1 MGAKLEY
8 GDLIDI
14 MYRLWRDDGANGVI
28 GERWIRAEVID
39 CETGTWPL
47 ARLADGQ
54 LTEIRPFMPW
64 RIVVKGCSESGSR
77 PLAA

>member
-1 MGAKLEY
+1 MGATLEY
-8 GDLIDI
+8 GDLIDV
-14 MYRLWRDDGANGVI
+14 MYRVRRNDDSKADI

-39 CETGTWPL
+39 CEPGTWPL
-47 ARLADGQ
+47 ARLADRQ

-64 RIVVKGCSESGSR
+64 RIVVKGRSESGSR